1 MAEQENEMALGRGAV
16 RTGKAG
22 FGPHGWTIIGFQAC
36 MFWLAAGA
44 VAHGLNI
51 ILPALSQ
58 RYQLNYSDMLT
69 LATPASWAS
78 ILSGPVCAWLCER
91 KGPKFNII
99 LCLIACGLCFGLL
112 GYSQSLA
119 AFALLFA
126 GVCFFGTG
134 FAYVG
139 GTSLMASWFVRN
151 VGMALGWCSV
161 GQTFSSAFFVPVLA
175 GLFAWLGIEHGFWG
189 ISVLMF
195 LMALLVAVFIT
206 NRPEDIGLAPD
217 NQPLSAGHVSAH
229 QAPTKPVGRVGL
241 RRLLLMRDVW
251 FMGIATG
258 GIYIMLIGVVSQ
270 IVPRLMEMGYAQ
282 TTAIFYMSL
291 SALFGT
297 LGAFGWGWL
306 NQRIG
311 VKSAL
316 LVYTLWWIVAI
327 VINLQAHQPV
337 ALWVSL
343 LMIGLSLPG
352 ATNLST
358 ALIATKFP
366 RHLYVRAIGIV
377 HPIQSV
383 VRCFAFSILAFG
395 LSHLGGYSGAYT
407 LLIGTGVVSCV
418 LIWLINVKPMCE

>member
-1 MAEQENEMALGRGAV
+1 MAEQENNMTTGRLATRSQSG
-16 RTGKAG
+16 G
-22 FGPHGWTIIGFQAC
+22 FGLHGWTLIGFQAC

-58 RYQLNYSDMLT
+58 HYQLNYSEMLA

-78 ILSGPVCAWLCER
+78 ILSGPVCAWLCEK

-99 LCLIACGLCFGLL
+99 LCLVACGFCFGLL
-112 GYSQSLA
+112 GYCDSLA
-119 AFALLFA
+119 AFTLLFA

-139 GTSLMASWFVRN
+139 GTSLMASWFVQK

-175 GLFAWLGIEHGFWG
+175 GLFAWLGIEQGFWG
-189 ISVLMF
+189 ISVLM
-195 LMALLVAVFIT
+195 LVMAVLVRVFIT
-206 NRPEDIGLAPD
+206 NRPEEKGLAPD
-217 NQPLSAGHVSAH
+217 NQPLSARHSPMSASPHNAVSLPGIR
-229 QAPTKPVGRVGL
+229 Q
-241 RRLLLMRDVW
+241 LLLMRDVW
-251 FMGIATG
+251 FMGVATG

-270 IVPRLMEMGYAQ
+270 IVPRLMEMGYTQ

-297 LGAFGWGWL
+297 FGAFGWGWL

-311 VKSAL
+311 VKAAL
-316 LVYTLWWIVAI
+316 LVYTIWWIVAI
-327 VINLQAHQPV
+327 IVNLHAHHPAV
-337 ALWVSL
+337 LWVSL

-395 LSHLGGYSGAYT
+395 LSHLGGYAGAYT
-407 LLIGTGVVSCV
+407 LLIGTGVVSCM
-418 LIWLINVKPMCE
+418 LIGLINIKPMSE

>member
-1 MAEQENEMALGRGAV
+1 MAEQENEMALGGGVV
-16 RTGKAG
+16 RAGKEG

-78 ILSGPVCAWLCER
+78 ILSGPVCAWLCEK

-139 GTSLMASWFVRN
+139 GTSLMASWFVRK

-189 ISVLMF
+189 ISALMF

-229 QAPTKPVGRVGL
+229 LSPIKSAGRMGL

-311 VKSAL
+311 VKFAL

-327 VINLQAHQPV
+327 VINLQAHQPL

-407 LLIGTGVVSCV
+407 LLIGTGVISCV